1 MEVFWRLSLIM
12 INNVINHAHIMKSYI
27 KILDTKL
34 SGASWSLNLLMS
46 WESGAPIPVLCIL
59 NCDIREDS

>member
-12 INNVINHAHIMKSYI
+12 INNVINHAHFMKPYI
-27 KILDTKL
+27 KIPDTKL

-59 NCDIREDS
+59 HCDIGEDS